1 MSEKYKDKKVSII
14 GDSISTLPGY
24 IPEGY
29 AVYYDVENKNTD
41 VHTPQDTWWGML
53 LAKLGATLL
62 EDNAY
67 SGSMVSRYPLQNT
80 LFPSA
85 SSDERTSALH
95 RGDEKP
101 DVIIIYIGI
110 NDWNEC
116 LMPDREHVY
125 PEDKRPEEYR
135 ERSRDLW
142 VRYGLYNGRGK
153 NVRFLKDD
161 ISVLITAVVIDRF
174 LVEGGI
180 MSFVLRQAIFKSEK
194 NGARFRRFRLGD
206 CGAQRCGHCL
216 GIQKQQVAYMGGVSL
231 GALVVAGGFPLQ
243 PEGFGTGVK
252 GDILYPCVVQAEG
265 CEHG

>member
-53 LAKLGATLL
+53 IAKLGATLL

-135 ERSRDLW
+135 EREDINEDEFYFDSSYAAMLDKLK
-142 VRYGLYNGRGK
+142 K
-153 NVRFLKDD
+153 NYPEAQICCCTLCRTKLNVPPYT
-161 ISVLITAVVIDRF
+161 VLPECR
-174 LVEGGI
+174 
-180 MSFVLRQAIFKSEK
+180 K
-194 NGARFRRFRLGD
+194 NG
-206 CGAQRCGHCL
+206 
-216 GIQKQQVAYMGGVSL
+216 Y
-231 GALVVAGGFPLQ
+231 PLTLFNDIIRKTAAEKSCRVLDLDGYNT
-243 PEGFGTGVK
+243 PYDSADGYHPTRKGMEMMADMMYRELTGEQ
-252 GDILYPCVVQAEG
+252 DN
-265 CEHG
+265 